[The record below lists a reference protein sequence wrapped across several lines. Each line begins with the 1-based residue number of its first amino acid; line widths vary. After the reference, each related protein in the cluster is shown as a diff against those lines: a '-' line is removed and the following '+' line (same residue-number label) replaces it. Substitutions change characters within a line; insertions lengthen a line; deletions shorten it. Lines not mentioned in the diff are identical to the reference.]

1 MSDSALH
8 TLRVSW
14 GPSADPAIVGMGEA
28 LDERALGQ
36 ILRLARSHDHGALL
50 LFGSAAP
57 VLRNHAAFAVL
68 ALGCAHGHGHYP
80 GLSSC
85 RCGFCLRARSGSNP
99 DVLELGPQDGAFK
112 IEAARALKQALTQTT
127 VSRKQRLV
135 IIHDLDTLTEEAA
148 NALLK
153 TFEEPPRDTL
163 LIGCSPNLSNLLPTI
178 RSRVLPVRVQLDWQ
192 AQWQMVEPDNPQSA
206 ELALTFGPPGLY
218 DAALNVESVNLAHFL
233 AQSSNPAHPYDALDT
248 QKELRALASETA
260 DLPGALEGIALLW
273 SRAGL
278 RAAHGAQA
286 IESPSHLPYNMGVP
300 AVRDIRVLGAM
311 CDSLAESAQ
320 MLRGNQ
326 NVGLVLEK
334 WIVDTR
340 LARRTADGTQP

>member
-28 LDERALGQ
+28 LDEHALGQ

-68 ALGCAHGHGHYP
+68 ALGCAHGHGHYAD
-80 GLSSC
+80 LSTC

-112 IEAARALKQALTQTT
+112 IEAARELKQALTQTT
-127 VSRKQRLV
+127 VSQKQRLV
-135 IIHDLDTLTEEAA
+135 IIHDLDALTDEAA

-163 LIGCSPNLSNLLPTI
+163 LIACSPNLSNLLPTI
-178 RSRVLPVRVQLDWQ
+178 RSRVLPVRVTLDWD
-192 AQWQMVEPDNPQSA
+192 AQWSEVEPGTPHAQALAQSY
-206 ELALTFGPPGLY
+206 GPPVLY
-218 DAALNVESVNLAHFL
+218 SAALNAASVNLAHFF

-248 QKELRALASETA
+248 PKELRALASEVD
-260 DLPGALEGIALLW
+260 DLPGAVEGIALLW
-273 SRAGL
+273 SRAAL
-278 RAAHGAQA
+278 RRDPQGAP
-286 IESPSHLPYNMGVP
+286 IENPGHVPYNMGVP
-300 AVRDIRVLGAM
+300 AVRDVRVLGAM
-311 CDSLAESAQ
+311 CESLAQCAAE
-320 MLRGNQ
+320 LRANQ
-326 NVGLVLEK
+326 NVALVLEK
-334 WIVDTR
+334 WIVDMR
-340 LARRTADGTQP
+340 LIRRSAGDN